1 MYKKILFL
9 IVMVLFLQNCASLGE
24 AGKVL
29 RNEKVNTTDEFLI
42 EKKGALSE
50 PPDYTSLPLPESK
63 KDENK
68 KKIDNILNIE
78 SVNKETEKI
87 SGSIEEKILR
97 EIR

>member
-78 SVNKETEKI
+78 SVNQETEKI

>member
-42 EKKGALSE
+42 EKKGALSK

-78 SVNKETEKI
+78 SVNQETEKI